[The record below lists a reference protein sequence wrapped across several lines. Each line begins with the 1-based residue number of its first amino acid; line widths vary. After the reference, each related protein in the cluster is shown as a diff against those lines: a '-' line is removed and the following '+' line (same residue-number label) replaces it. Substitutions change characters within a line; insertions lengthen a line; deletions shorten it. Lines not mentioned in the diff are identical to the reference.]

1 MSSAP
6 ITSLLS
12 RLPRLPQSH
21 SMLLWAAL
29 AGLVGALATIAF
41 REGLAAM
48 QWLLVG
54 RSGSLVE
61 MASSLPWYLRVV
73 LPCAGGIVAGL
84 LLVLARRQK
93 DAASPDY
100 MEAITSGSGAVS
112 VPQTLLRSASSLCTI
127 ASGGSI
133 GREGPMVQL
142 AALGASLIGRFAR
155 FDQARLRLLVAC
167 GAAAGITSAYNA
179 PIASAFFVTEIVLG
193 SIVMES
199 LGPMMIASVVANIT
213 MRRLPGYRPTY
224 EMPAFPDV
232 SNLEVLLFAALG
244 ILAGLA
250 APQFL
255 RLLALARLRFGK
267 SDLPLPLRLG
277 LGGLGVGV
285 ISVWVPQVWGNGYSV
300 VNSLLHQPWLWTSV
314 LAILVFKVAA
324 TLFTAGS
331 GAVGGIFTPTLFVGA
346 ALGYLFGQGT
356 HELWPALASGP
367 HAYAVVGMGAF
378 LAAATGA
385 PLMAILMIFEM
396 TLSYQVMLPLMLA
409 CVLAWF
415 VARGIGGVAMYEIT
429 VRRQRGEE
437 ERSRLRETQM
447 RELVKPAETVLA
459 LDASFA
465 RMAAMF
471 REHPVKYIYIVDESQ
486 RYQGVVALRDLAAA
500 LLDEQANMHK
510 TAADL
515 LLRDF
520 LPLITP
526 EMALGEAFE
535 QFLAHHGERLPVVQ
549 SLADPLLLGV
559 VYKTALLDAYA
570 RLGKDPLAAP

>member
-1 MSSAP
+1 
-6 ITSLLS
+6 
-12 RLPRLPQSH
+12 
-21 SMLLWAAL
+21 
-29 AGLVGALATIAF
+29 
-41 REGLAAM
+41 
-48 QWLLVG
+48 
-54 RSGSLVE
+54 
-61 MASSLPWYLRVV
+61 
-73 LPCAGGIVAGL
+73 
-84 LLVLARRQK
+84 
-93 DAASPDY
+93 
-100 MEAITSGSGAVS
+100 
-112 VPQTLLRSASSLCTI
+112 
-127 ASGGSI
+127 
-133 GREGPMVQL
+133 
-142 AALGASLIGRFAR
+142 
-155 FDQARLRLLVAC
+155 
-167 GAAAGITSAYNA
+167 
-179 PIASAFFVTEIVLG
+179 
-193 SIVMES
+193 
-199 LGPMMIASVVANIT
+199 
-213 MRRLPGYRPTY
+213 
-224 EMPAFPDV
+224 
-232 SNLEVLLFAALG
+232 VLLFAALG

-255 RLLALARLRFGK
+255 RLLALAKRRFSK

-346 ALGYLFGQGT
+346 ALGYLFGHGA

-447 RELVKPAETVLA
+447 RDLVRPAETVLP
-459 LDASFA
+459 LDAPFG
-465 RMAAMF
+465 RMTAMF
-471 REHPVKYIYIVDESQ
+471 REHPVKYIYIVDESL
-486 RYQGVVALRDLAAA
+486 RYQGVVALRDLAAV
-500 LLDEQANMHK
+500 LLDEHANVHK
-510 TAADL
+510 TAADF

-520 LPLITP
+520 LPVITP

-570 RLGKDPLAAP
+570 RLGSDPLGAP